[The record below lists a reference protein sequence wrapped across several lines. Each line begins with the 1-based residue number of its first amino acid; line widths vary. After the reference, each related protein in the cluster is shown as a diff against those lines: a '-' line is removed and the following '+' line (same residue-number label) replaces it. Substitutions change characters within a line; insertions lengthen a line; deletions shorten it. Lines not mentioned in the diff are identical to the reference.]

1 MRFVCDIMLGKLAKY
16 LRFLGFDAAYAGN
29 ETLFPQIA
37 AHDPDRI
44 PLSRKIKIAHLKY
57 VRIYSEIPSE
67 QIKELKELI
76 APELNRIKLLTRCTE
91 CNTMLINAE
100 KQEIEPFVPE
110 YVFHQ
115 YQHFKTCPTC
125 HKVYW
130 EGSHVRNVDKVLQ
143 ELFPQ

>member
-1 MRFVCDIMLGKLAKY
+1 MRFVCDAMLGKLAKY

-29 ETLFPQIA
+29 EASFPQIA
-37 AHDPDRI
+37 THDPDRI
-44 PLSRKIKIAHLKY
+44 LLSRKSRIEHMKY
-57 VRIYSEIPSE
+57 IRIYSEIPSE
-67 QIKELKELI
+67 QILELKGLI
-76 APELNRIKLLTRCTE
+76 TPELDRTKLLTRCTE
-91 CNTMLINAE
+91 CNTMLTNAE

-115 YQHFKTCPTC
+115 YRHFKTCPTC

-130 EGSHVRNVDKVLQ
+130 EGSHVRNIDKVLR